1 MRKIALACAAAF
13 LCALFALGGCST
25 HNQESNVHDQ
35 TAPQQPVNV
44 RVAAL
49 KGPTAM
55 GMVKFM
61 DEAQSG
67 LIDGNS
73 YAFEIAAS
81 PDMLTPKIAQ
91 GELDIA
97 AVPANLA
104 SVLYNNLDEGVQ
116 VLAVNTLGVLYLCDQ
131 DESVHGVSDLAGKTI
146 YAAGKGSTPEYALR
160 YILQENGLTPGT
172 DVTIEWKS
180 EHAECV
186 AALAENQDAVALLP
200 QPFVTVAQS
209 KNESIR
215 VALDLTKEWDALQKG
230 SEKEGALI
238 TGVVIAR
245 SAFVEEHPEVV
256 ADFLQHYQDS
266 VAFVN
271 ENIPEASALVEQFDI
286 APAAVAQKAIP
297 ACNIVCI
304 SGDEM
309 KNLLSGY
316 LEVLHE
322 QSPEAVGGSLPSEDF
337 YYDAS

>member
-13 LCALFALGGCST
+13 LCALFALGGYST

-35 TAPQQPVNV
+35 TEPRQPVNV

-61 DEAQSG
+61 DEAQSD
-67 LIDGNS
+67 LIDCNS

-146 YAAGKGSTPEYALR
+146 YAAGKGSTPEYALS

-230 SEKEGALI
+230 SEKEGTLI

-245 SAFVEEHPEVV
+245 SAFVEEHPEAV